1 MRASPRMSVLPEMGR
16 AAERRAFTLLELLIT
31 IAVIGLLLTLALPT
45 MARALGSARA
55 FKCQMGQRSIVFDF
69 AIYADD
75 VLHGDRGDDSDEV
88 GSRFQLDNFV
98 DRQYGINEFW
108 RFQNPVEGRAPDEAG
123 VDPMRCPEVKG
134 ELVFTNGFSCTSAQ
148 AISPQASISYTFN
161 MRLFRVE
168 RFKWGMYRLEE
179 IFLRPNVLEASQVPL
194 CWDVDGAAAVA
205 KGAVATFSG
214 PSLDSD
220 GPMANDAFWYPGLRH
235 HGEGNFAFL
244 DGHVEASREPLRET
258 YWNWA
263 YQGAR

>member
-1 MRASPRMSVLPEMGR
+1 MRAIRPTSVIPEMGD
-16 AAERRAFTLLELLIT
+16 AAERRGFTLLELLIT
-31 IAVIGLLLTLALPT
+31 IAVISLLLTLALPT

-69 AIYADD
+69 SVYADD
-75 VLHGDRGDDSDEV
+75 ILHGNRGDDADEV
-88 GSRFQLDNFV
+88 GTRFQLDNFV
-98 DRQYGINEFW
+98 ERQYGIAEFW
-108 RFQNPVEGRAPDEAG
+108 RFPDPTQGRAPDEAG

-134 ELVFTNGFSCTSAQ
+134 ELVFTNGFNCNDSR

-161 MRLFRVE
+161 MRLHRVE
-168 RFKWGMYRLEE
+168 RVKWGMYRLEK

-194 CWDVDGAAAVA
+194 CWDVDGAAAQA
-205 KGAVATFSG
+205 KGAIATFSA

-220 GPMANDAFWYPGLRH
+220 GPMAGDAFWYPGLRH
-235 HGEGNFAFL
+235 NGEGNFAFI
-244 DGHVEASREPLRET
+244 DGHVEASAQPLRET